1 MGRACLVQH
10 GCYSVLDTNMAAA
23 LYTRAAVLFS
33 CHAVQRGHAGPIHVP
48 HSVWLWRDTF
58 LLLYSNKT
66 NKKKAFIKMLVV
78 LALTCLPPCSSAEEV
93 ELCDDPW
100 TFSWLSFSACEGHF
114 LTPSPLNWKWM
125 DDTPCMTHCF
135 YVHAYWTCTTVYMHF
150 SSYIKWSGSLFVVR
164 KG

>member
-23 LYTRAAVLFS
+23 LYTHAAVLFS

-66 NKKKAFIKMLVV
+66 NKQKKSLYQDA
-78 LALTCLPPCSSAEEV
+78 
-93 ELCDDPW
+93 
-100 TFSWLSFSACEGHF
+100 
-114 LTPSPLNWKWM
+114 
-125 DDTPCMTHCF
+125 
-135 YVHAYWTCTTVYMHF
+135 
-150 SSYIKWSGSLFVVR
+150 GSLGFDVFTTLFQCR
-164 KG
+164 GGGALWWTMDN